1 MKRFRLDDFT
11 KGWFIGEFEPALLKT
26 SLFETAIKRY
36 KRGDRE
42 NAHYHRVATEY
53 TVVVAGEFKMN
64 DLTIK
69 AGDIVEIKPGEVVSF
84 ECLADGATAVVKTPS
99 VKGDKY
105 EADPPEKLVTK
116 RLNIIIPMAGT
127 GRSFAQ
133 AGYTFPKPLIDV
145 GGKPM
150 IQWVIENVKPNCE
163 HHFIFICLKDH
174 YDKYSLREIFL
185 NSTGENFEVVQ
196 LTKSTSGAA
205 CTVLTAVD
213 YIDSDDDLLIVNA
226 DQYIEAD
233 INEFIRWSRSSG
245 ADGAIMTFESSHP
258 RWSYAKVKNDNE
270 VIETAEKKVISSH
283 ATVGIYYFTKGS
295 TFVKSAFKMIE
306 KHITVN
312 GEFYVCPVYNEMIL
326 NGDKVKIW
334 EIEKNQMHGM
344 GTIEDLVQFLG
355 YIGRT
360 G

>member
-11 KGWFIGEFEPALLKT
+11 GGWFIGEFEPTLLKT

-64 DLTIK
+64 DLMIK
-69 AGDIVEIKPGEVVSF
+69 TGDIIEMKPGEVVNF
-84 ECLADGATAVVKTPS
+84 ECLADGSTAVIKIPS

-105 EADPPEKLVTK
+105 ETPQQESQSAK
-116 RLNIIIPMAGT
+116 RLNIVIPMAGT
-127 GRSFAQ
+127 GKSFAQ

-163 HHFIFICLKDH
+163 HRFIFICLKDH

-185 NSTGENFEVVQ
+185 NSVGENFEVVQ
-196 LTKSTSGAA
+196 LTKPTAGAA

-226 DQYIEAD
+226 DQYVEANID
-233 INEFIRWSRSSG
+233 EFISWSRSSK
-245 ADGAIMTFESSHP
+245 ADGAIMT
-258 RWSYAKVKNDNE
+258 N
-270 VIETAEKKVISSH
+270 
-283 ATVGIYYFTKGS
+283 
-295 TFVKSAFKMIE
+295 
-306 KHITVN
+306 
-312 GEFYVCPVYNEMIL
+312 L
-326 NGDKVKIW
+326 
-334 EIEKNQMHGM
+334 
-344 GTIEDLVQFLG
+344 
-355 YIGRT
+355 
-360 G
+360 